1 MGYLSEH
8 CVFAPLTEQLHSS
21 LTGFDCQRE
30 PAIQTFFRDEA
41 VLNAQELMS
50 KSYCFYKKDTMEVV
64 AAFCVINTDISVDLI
79 PKSTRNKLNRKIPYA
94 KQRDHYPA
102 VLIGQI
108 AVFDAFTQYHLGDE
122 LMNTIKWWL
131 RNVANLV
138 AARYVVVDAVN
149 HEKVVKFYSRN
160 QFWTVFKT
168 EEDER
173 KANELEDGEQLK
185 TRFMIADLKS
195 AE

>member
-1 MGYLSEH
+1 MGYLSEN
-8 CVFAPLTEQLHSS
+8 CAFAPLTEQLHEA

-30 PAIQTFFRDEA
+30 PAIQDFFRNEA
-41 VLNAQELMS
+41 ILNAKELMS
-50 KSYCFYKKDTMEVV
+50 KSYCFYKKDTMQAV

-108 AVFDAFTQYHLGDE
+108 AVFDDFAKYHLGDE
-122 LMNTIKWWL
+122 LMDSIKWWL
-131 RNVANLV
+131 RNVANLI

-149 HEKVVKFYSRN
+149 NEKVLQFYARN

-168 EEDER
+168 EEDKR
-173 KANELEDGEQLK
+173 KANELEDGQPLL
-185 TRFMIADLKS
+185 TRFMISDLK
-195 AE
+195 

>member
-1 MGYLSEH
+1 MGYLSQN
-8 CVFAPLTEQLHSS
+8 CAFAPLTEQLHEA

-30 PAIQTFFRDEA
+30 PVIQDFFRNEA
-41 VLNAQELMS
+41 ILNAKELMS
-50 KSYCFYKKDTMEVV
+50 KSYCFYKKDTMQAV

-108 AVFDAFTQYHLGDE
+108 AVFDAFAKYHLGDE
-122 LMNTIKWWL
+122 LMDSIKWWL
-131 RNVANLV
+131 RNVANLI

-149 HEKVVKFYSRN
+149 NEKVLQFYARN

-173 KANELEDGEQLK
+173 KANDLEDGQPLL
-185 TRFMIADLKS
+185 TRFMISDLK
-195 AE
+195 

>member
-1 MGYLSEH
+1 MGYLSKN
-8 CVFAPLTEQLHSS
+8 CAFAPLTEQLHEA

-30 PAIQTFFRDEA
+30 PAIQDFFRNEA
-41 VLNAQELMS
+41 ILNAKELMS
-50 KSYCFYKKDTMEVV
+50 KSYCFYKKDTMQAV

-108 AVFDAFTQYHLGDE
+108 AVFDAFAKYHLGDE
-122 LMNTIKWWL
+122 LMDSIRWWL
-131 RNVANLV
+131 RNVANLI

-149 HEKVVKFYSRN
+149 NEKVLQFYARN

-173 KANELEDGEQLK
+173 KANDLEDGQPLL
-185 TRFMIADLKS
+185 TRFMISDLK
-195 AE
+195 

>member
-1 MGYLSEH
+1 MGYLSEN
-8 CVFAPLTEQLHSS
+8 CAFAPLTEQLHEA

-30 PAIQTFFRDEA
+30 PAIQDFFRNEA
-41 VLNAQELMS
+41 ILNAKELMS
-50 KSYCFYKKDTMEVV
+50 KSYCFYKKDTMQAV

-108 AVFDAFTQYHLGDE
+108 AVFDAFAKYHLGNE
-122 LMNTIKWWL
+122 LMDSIRWWL
-131 RNVANLV
+131 RNVANLI

-149 HEKVVKFYSRN
+149 NEKVLKFYARN

-173 KANELEDGEQLK
+173 KANELEDGQPLL
-185 TRFMIADLKS
+185 TRFMISDLK
-195 AE
+195 

>member
-1 MGYLSEH
+1 MGYLSEN
-8 CVFAPLTEQLHSS
+8 CAFAPLTEQLHEA

-30 PAIQTFFRDEA
+30 PAIQDFFRNEA
-41 VLNAQELMS
+41 ILNVKELMS
-50 KSYCFYKKDTMEVV
+50 KSYCFYKKDTMQAV

-108 AVFDAFTQYHLGDE
+108 AVFDAFAKYHLGDE
-122 LMNTIKWWL
+122 LMDSIRWWL
-131 RNVANLV
+131 RNVANLI

-149 HEKVVKFYSRN
+149 NEKVLQFYARN

-173 KANELEDGEQLK
+173 KANDLEDGQPLL
-185 TRFMIADLKS
+185 TRFMISDLK
-195 AE
+195 

>member
-1 MGYLSEH
+1 MGFLSEN
-8 CVFAPLTEQLHSS
+8 CAFAPLTEKLHGM
-21 LTGFDCQRE
+21 LTGFDCRRE
-30 PAIQTFFRDEA
+30 PAIQDFFRNEA
-41 VLNAQELMS
+41 ILNAKELMS
-50 KSYCFYKKDTMEVV
+50 KSYCFYKKDTMQAV

-108 AVFDAFTQYHLGDE
+108 AVFDAFAEYHLGDE
-122 LMNTIKWWL
+122 LMDSIKWWL
-131 RNVANLV
+131 RNVANLI

-149 HEKVVKFYSRN
+149 NEKVLQFYSRN

-168 EEDER
+168 DEDER
-173 KANELEDGEQLK
+173 KANELEDGQPLL
-185 TRFMIADLKS
+185 TRFMISDLK
-195 AE
+195 

>member
-1 MGYLSEH
+1 MGFLSEN
-8 CVFAPLTEQLHSS
+8 CAFAPLTEQLHEA

-30 PAIQTFFRDEA
+30 PAIQDFFRNEA
-41 VLNAQELMS
+41 ILNAKELMS
-50 KSYCFYKKDTMEVV
+50 KSYCFYKKDTMQAV

-108 AVFDAFTQYHLGDE
+108 AVFDAFAKYHLGNE
-122 LMNTIKWWL
+122 LMDSIRWWL
-131 RNVANLV
+131 RNVANLI

-149 HEKVVKFYSRN
+149 NEKVLQFCARN

-173 KANELEDGEQLK
+173 KANELEDGQPLL
-185 TRFMIADLKS
+185 TRFMISDLK
-195 AE
+195 

>member
-1 MGYLSEH
+1 MGYLSEN
-8 CVFAPLTEQLHSS
+8 CAFAPLTERLHGA

-30 PAIQTFFRDEA
+30 PAIQDFFRNEA
-41 VLNAQELMS
+41 ILNAKELMS
-50 KSYCFYKKDTMEVV
+50 KSYCFYKKDTMQAV

-108 AVFDAFTQYHLGDE
+108 AVFDAFAKYHLGDE
-122 LMNTIKWWL
+122 LMDSIKWWL
-131 RNVANLV
+131 RNVANLI

-149 HEKVVKFYSRN
+149 NEKVLQFYVRN

-173 KANELEDGEQLK
+173 KANELEEGQPLL
-185 TRFMIADLKS
+185 TRFMISDLK
-195 AE
+195 

>member
-1 MGYLSEH
+1 MGYLSEN
-8 CVFAPLTEQLHSS
+8 CAFAPLTEQLHEA

-30 PAIQTFFRDEA
+30 PAIQDFFRNEA
-41 VLNAQELMS
+41 ILNAKELMS
-50 KSYCFYKKDTMEVV
+50 KSYCFYKKDTMQAV

-108 AVFDAFTQYHLGDE
+108 AVFDAFAKYHLGDE
-122 LMNTIKWWL
+122 LMDSIRWWL
-131 RNVANLV
+131 RNVANLI

-149 HEKVVKFYSRN
+149 NEKVLQFYARN
-160 QFWTVFKT
+160 HFWTVFKT

-173 KANELEDGEQLK
+173 KANDLEDGQPLL
-185 TRFMIADLKS
+185 TRFMISDLK
-195 AE
+195 